1 MCQLSI
7 CLGWAQ
13 IERITVDL
21 PPVVV
26 QVPQTYTLHAIKVGR
41 TNHDTLLQS
50 ATWFY
55 ELGNT
60 STNLTSICDGTL
72 LESGYSCTVGKGVL
86 LPDSSDTYD
95 FNLTVTWNGEG
106 GVNNGILGQSSNGDH
121 VYRFHLRFGLEIYE
135 PVTRNRYFTLTGKLT
150 ETK

>member
-1 MCQLSI
+1 MSN
-7 CLGWAQ
+7 CLGYAQ

-26 QVPQTYTLHAIKVGR
+26 QVPQTYTLHAIKVGIA
-41 TNHDTLLQS
+41 NHDTLLRS
-50 ATWFY
+50 ATCFY

-72 LESGYSCTVGKGVL
+72 LESGYSCTVG
-86 LPDSSDTYD
+86 
-95 FNLTVTWNGEG
+95 NIVTWNGEG

-121 VYRFHLRFGLEIYE
+121 VYRFYLRFGLEIYE
-135 PVTRNRYFTLTGKLT
+135 PVTRNHYFTLTGKLT